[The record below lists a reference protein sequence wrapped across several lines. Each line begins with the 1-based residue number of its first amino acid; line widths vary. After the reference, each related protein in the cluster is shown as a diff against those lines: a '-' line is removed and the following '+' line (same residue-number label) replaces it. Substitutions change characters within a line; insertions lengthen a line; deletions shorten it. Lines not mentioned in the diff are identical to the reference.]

1 MSLKNSFA
9 GPVKIPVSTIKSS
22 SPKGKP
28 VLYLLT
34 IGVNKYTDSFWHDL
48 NWAARDARVLSQ
60 ALSKSSIRNVEPIIL
75 TNRKASLS
83 RIKRVFRDLR
93 SKVRPQ
99 DVVIVY
105 LSGHGTLERN
115 EDGQLEQYF
124 VLSETKKQNIH
135 KTGLR
140 QNWIRAALDE
150 IAARKKLLM
159 IASCHSGVGKSK
171 LSPKIK
177 KILRSRK
184 GAASLLN
191 QVSEGSFIF
200 AAASKW
206 ETAQEDKKLQ
216 GDIYTYFFIEG
227 LKHGDRN
234 LDGVVTAMEAHDF
247 ATRKTYKYTK
257 GSQRPTVEAKFVG
270 EDDIPLVGQ
279 KKNKGLPIIEAYHD
293 AFKGV
298 SMRVGKGGGRS
309 LPSALPLKVGANE
322 IRLYKNNQD
331 KPYARF
337 RLNVSEGE
345 TVKLEDIFDSP
356 YFSIGLNLSLTPYID
371 RAYKK
376 LIGDDIGLAQR
387 FNLGLHKKRWLGGIN
402 YINRKADD
410 ESLDNGISSSFQRS
424 HLSLYMG
431 YSLIWNPKVSSS
443 ILFFFGQEQAKVSL
457 KDLSQGEDWQG
468 ESRPTVYGFLW
479 NLQLPFKS
487 VEKLFF
493 NISLGMYKTQFDFG
507 YLGKLNGDFRVI
519 EFGLKYHLWEK
530 VTVLQ

>member
-1 MSLKNSFA
+1 MSL
-9 GPVKIPVSTIKSS
+9 SS
-22 SPKGKP
+22 QS
-28 VLYLLT
+28 
-34 IGVNKYTDSFWHDL
+34 
-48 NWAARDARVLSQ
+48 
-60 ALSKSSIRNVEPIIL
+60 
-75 TNRKASLS
+75 
-83 RIKRVFRDLR
+83 
-93 SKVRPQ
+93 
-99 DVVIVY
+99 
-105 LSGHGTLERN
+105 
-115 EDGQLEQYF
+115 
-124 VLSETKKQNIH
+124 IH

-227 LKHGDRN
+227 LKYGDRN

-257 GSQRPTVEAKFVG
+257 GSQRPTVEARFVG

-279 KKNKGLPIIEAYHD
+279 KKNKGLPVIEAYHD

-345 TVKLEDIFDSP
+345 TVKLEDTCKIC
-356 YFSIGLNLSLTPYID
+356 LS
-371 RAYKK
+371 
-376 LIGDDIGLAQR
+376 
-387 FNLGLHKKRWLGGIN
+387 
-402 YINRKADD
+402 
-410 ESLDNGISSSFQRS
+410 
-424 HLSLYMG
+424 
-431 YSLIWNPKVSSS
+431 
-443 ILFFFGQEQAKVSL
+443 
-457 KDLSQGEDWQG
+457 
-468 ESRPTVYGFLW
+468 
-479 NLQLPFKS
+479 
-487 VEKLFF
+487 
-493 NISLGMYKTQFDFG
+493 
-507 YLGKLNGDFRVI
+507 
-519 EFGLKYHLWEK
+519 
-530 VTVLQ
+530 